1 MDLFKKIIAKNYF
14 CPILSKIDLTNVPI
28 PKTYCKI
35 YFLECNA
42 LSSLTLKILCWYI
55 PLCNGWLEIPK
66 RGSECG
72 HYKEVRF
79 RSQVLCNYVKHFKY
93 HYLPLF
99 EIPECNWVV
108 QKLSSNVVQVW
119 APPFLKR
126 SITKQHFHGMVGIE
140 TYGFK
145 TAAVYVLSKK
155 KEKKEKKKKRKY
167 KGQKKEETKTKT
179 RKNICVKNALRKWR
193 EQTSLSTHLTFF
205 TLYIAYENSH
215 LSWILSPMGE
225 EESGR
230 FEPSHT
236 VPQFSR
242 FALKFRTQFWVCS
255 YPNRWSI
262 LTNYGQIA
270 PWLDRSFSIHFR
282 L

>member
-1 MDLFKKIIAKNYF
+1 
-14 CPILSKIDLTNVPI
+14 
-28 PKTYCKI
+28 
-35 YFLECNA
+35 
-42 LSSLTLKILCWYI
+42 
-55 PLCNGWLEIPK
+55 
-66 RGSECG
+66 
-72 HYKEVRF
+72 
-79 RSQVLCNYVKHFKY
+79 
-93 HYLPLF
+93 
-99 EIPECNWVV
+99 
-108 QKLSSNVVQVW
+108 
-119 APPFLKR
+119 
-126 SITKQHFHGMVGIE
+126 MVGIE

>member
-1 MDLFKKIIAKNYF
+1 MDLFKKIIAKNCF
-14 CPILSKIDLTNVPI
+14 CPILSKIDLTNVLI

-55 PLCNGWLEIPK
+55 PLCNGWLEITK

-79 RSQVLCNYVKHFKY
+79 RSQVLCNYVN
-93 HYLPLF
+93 LPLF
-99 EIPECNWVV
+99 KIPECNWVV

-155 KEKKEKKKKRKY
+155 KKKKRKKKEKKIQRTKKGGNKN
-167 KGQKKEETKTKT
+167 KNQ
-179 RKNICVKNALRKWR
+179 KNICVKNALRKWR

-205 TLYIAYENSH
+205 TLYIAFENSH